1 MYGEDCN
8 CTVIAEFKVSILC
21 ADNVF
26 KHIFLILEHVCCFF
40 FLSVCFNTVI
50 MGIDLN
56 PPS

>member
-40 FLSVCFNTVI
+40 FCLFVLT
-50 MGIDLN
+50 L
-56 PPS
+56 